1 VTKGGIVLLDDYGQ
15 NEEQNRA
22 MNRVARELN
31 FQILTTGSAQGI
43 IIKS

>member
-1 VTKGGIVLLDDYGQ
+1 MTKGGIVFLDDYGQ
-15 NEEQNRA
+15 NREQNHA
-22 MNRVARELN
+22 MNEVARELD